1 MRRVALATLI
11 MSLVT
16 SLAIAVAHADVYR
29 SVDAQG
35 QVHYSDTPTPGAE
48 LVHVQRGG
56 GGLAPSSSSLAASA
70 KSSSSSSSSSAPT
83 PPQTVAKANAQV
95 QDTLAKQAT
104 EKAVQQDL
112 EQTRADQCTKAKSD
126 YEAAIAARRIY
137 KSGTDGERQYLT
149 DDEAEQQRVNLHQ
162 AMDTACGS

>member
-1 MRRVALATLI
+1 MRRVAAATLL
-11 MSLVT
+11 MSLAVT
-16 SLAIAVAHADVYR
+16 AAQADVYR

-35 QVHYSDTPTPGAE
+35 QVHYSDTPTPGSE

-56 GGLAPSSSSLAASA
+56 GGIAFNSTTAAAAKSTSAATAASTA
-70 KSSSSSSSSSAPT
+70 
-83 PPQTVAKANAQV
+83 AKANGQV
-95 QDTLAKQAT
+95 QDPLAKQAA
-104 EKAVQQDL
+104 EKAVQQDV

-137 KSGTDGERQYLT
+137 KTGTNGEREYLS

-162 AMDTACGS
+162 AMQTACGS

>member
-1 MRRVALATLI
+1 MRRVAAATLL
-11 MSLVT
+11 M
-16 SLAIAVAHADVYR
+16 SLAIAAAQADVYR

-56 GGLAPSSSSLAASA
+56 GGIAFNSTAAAA
-70 KSSSSSSSSSAPT
+70 KSSSAPT
-83 PPQTVAKANAQV
+83 ASSTAAKAPPQ
-95 QDTLAKQAT
+95 DPLAKQAA
-104 EKAVQQDL
+104 EKAVQQDV

-137 KSGTDGERQYLT
+137 KAGTDGDRQYLT
-149 DDEAEQQRVNLHQ
+149 DEEAEQQRVNLHQ

>member
-1 MRRVALATLI
+1 MRQAAAAALI
-11 MSLVT
+11 MSL
-16 SLAIAVAHADVYR
+16 AITAAQADVYR

-35 QVHYSDTPTPGAE
+35 QVHYTDTPTPGSV

-56 GGLAPSSSSLAASA
+56 GGLAPSSTPTAAA
-70 KSSSSSSSSSAPT
+70 SSSSTAAAA
-83 PPQTVAKANAQV
+83 QTVAKANAQV

-104 EKAVQQDL
+104 EKAVQQDV

-126 YEAAIAARRIY
+126 YDLAIAARRIY
-137 KSGTDGERQYLT
+137 KTGTDGERQYLS

-162 AMDTACGS
+162 AMQTACGS

>member
-1 MRRVALATLI
+1 MRRVAAATLI
-11 MSLVT
+11 MSLAFT
-16 SLAIAVAHADVYR
+16 AAQADVYR
-29 SVDAQG
+29 YVDAQG
-35 QVHYSDTPTPGAE
+35 QVHYSDTPTPGSE

-56 GGLAPSSSSLAASA
+56 GGIAFNSTTAAAVKTSTAAAAASA
-70 KSSSSSSSSSAPT
+70 G
-83 PPQTVAKANAQV
+83 AKGNANAPA
-95 QDTLAKQAT
+95 QDPLVKQAA
-104 EKAVQQDL
+104 EKAVQQDV

-137 KSGTDGERQYLT
+137 KTGTDGERQYLS

>member
-1 MRRVALATLI
+1 MRRIAAATLI
-11 MSLVT
+11 IPLLT
-16 SLAIAVAHADVYR
+16 SLAIAVAQADVYR

-48 LVHVQRGG
+48 LVRVQRGG
-56 GGLAPSSSSLAASA
+56 GTLSPSASMSSAAA
-70 KSSSSSSSSSAPT
+70 TKSSSTAT
-83 PPQTVAKANAQV
+83 PPQTLAKANAQV

-137 KSGTDGERQYLT
+137 KSGTDGEREYLT

>member
-1 MRRVALATLI
+1 MRRVAAATLI
-11 MSLVT
+11 MSL
-16 SLAIAVAHADVYR
+16 AFAAAHADVYR

-56 GGLAPSSSSLAASA
+56 GGLAPSPSSLTASA
-70 KSSSSSSSSSAPT
+70 KSSSSSSSAAT
-83 PPQTVAKANAQV
+83 PPQTVAKANAPA
-95 QDTLAKQAT
+95 QDPLAKQAT

-137 KSGTDGERQYLT
+137 KSGTDGEREYLT

>member
-1 MRRVALATLI
+1 M
-11 MSLVT
+11 
-16 SLAIAVAHADVYR
+16 SLAITAAQADVYR

-56 GGLAPSSSSLAASA
+56 GGIAFNSTAAAA
-70 KSSSSSSSSSAPT
+70 KSSSAATAASTAPRANGST
-83 PPQTVAKANAQV
+83 GQPQ
-95 QDTLAKQAT
+95 DPLAKQAA
-104 EKAVQQDL
+104 EKAVQQDVD
-112 EQTRADQCTKAKSD
+112 QTRADQCTKAKSD

-137 KSGTDGERQYLT
+137 KNGTDGERQYLS

-162 AMDTACGS
+162 AMDTACGT

>member
-1 MRRVALATLI
+1 MRRVAAATLL
-11 MSLVT
+11 M
-16 SLAIAVAHADVYR
+16 SLAITAAQADVYR

-56 GGLAPSSSSLAASA
+56 GGIAFNSTAAAA
-70 KSSSSSSSSSAPT
+70 KSSSAATASSTAAKA
-83 PPQTVAKANAQV
+83 PPQ
-95 QDTLAKQAT
+95 DPLAKQAA
-104 EKAVQQDL
+104 EKAVQQDV

-137 KSGTDGERQYLT
+137 KAGTDGDRQYLT
-149 DDEAEQQRVNLHQ
+149 DEEAEQQRVNLHQ

>member
-1 MRRVALATLI
+1 MRRIAAATLI
-11 MSLVT
+11 IPLAA
-16 SLAIAVAHADVYR
+16 SLAIAVAQADVYR

-48 LVHVQRGG
+48 LVRVQRGG
-56 GGLAPSSSSLAASA
+56 GTLSPSASMSSAAA
-70 KSSSSSSSSSAPT
+70 TKSSSTPT
-83 PPQTVAKANAQV
+83 PPQTLANANAQV

-137 KSGTDGERQYLT
+137 KSGTDGEREYLT
-149 DDEAEQQRVNLHQ
+149 DDEAEQQRVSLHQ
-162 AMDTACGS
+162 AMDTACGT

>member
-1 MRRVALATLI
+1 MRQVAAATLI

-16 SLAIAVAHADVYR
+16 SLAIGVAQADVYR

-35 QVHYSDTPTPGAE
+35 QVHYSDTPTPGSE

-56 GGLAPSSSSLAASA
+56 GGLAPSSSMSSAAA
-70 KSSSSSSSSSAPT
+70 TKSSTTPT

-112 EQTRADQCTKAKSD
+112 EQTRVDQCTKAKSD

-137 KSGTDGERQYLT
+137 KSGTDGEREYLT

>member
-1 MRRVALATLI
+1 MRQAAAAALI
-11 MSLVT
+11 MSLAFT
-16 SLAIAVAHADVYR
+16 AAQADVYR

-35 QVHYSDTPTPGAE
+35 QVHYTDTPTPGSV

-56 GGLAPSSSSLAASA
+56 GGLAPSSTPTAAA
-70 KSSSSSSSSSAPT
+70 SSSSTAAAA
-83 PPQTVAKANAQV
+83 QTVAKANAQV

-112 EQTRADQCTKAKSD
+112 EQTRVDQCTKAKSD

-137 KSGTDGERQYLT
+137 KSGTDGEREYLT

>member
-1 MRRVALATLI
+1 MRHVAAVTLI
-11 MSLVT
+11 MSL
-16 SLAIAVAHADVYR
+16 AITAAQADVYR

-48 LVHVQRGG
+48 LMHIQRGG
-56 GGLAPSSSSLAASA
+56 GGLASSG
-70 KSSSSSSSSSAPT
+70 SSAAPAKASST
-83 PPQTVAKANAQV
+83 ATAPPTVARTNTPV
-95 QDTLAKQAT
+95 QDPLAKQAT

-137 KSGTDGERQYLT
+137 RTGAGGEREYLS

-162 AMDTACGS
+162 AMQTACGS

>member
-1 MRRVALATLI
+1 MRQVAAATLL
-11 MSLVT
+11 M
-16 SLAIAVAHADVYR
+16 SLAITAAQADVYR

-35 QVHYSDTPTPGAE
+35 QVHYSDTPTPGSE

-56 GGLAPSSSSLAASA
+56 GGIAFNSTAAAA
-70 KSSSSSSSSSAPT
+70 KSSSAATAPSA
-83 PPQTVAKANAQV
+83 AKANGNASQP
-95 QDTLAKQAT
+95 QDPVAKQAA
-104 EKAVQQDL
+104 EKAVQQDV

-162 AMDTACGS
+162 AMDTACGT

>member
-1 MRRVALATLI
+1 MRRVAAATLL
-11 MSLVT
+11 M
-16 SLAIAVAHADVYR
+16 SLAITAAQADVYR

-56 GGLAPSSSSLAASA
+56 GGIAFNSTTAAA
-70 KSSSSSSSSSAPT
+70 KSSGAATASSTPAKASTSGNAG
-83 PPQTVAKANAQV
+83 PPQ
-95 QDTLAKQAT
+95 DPLAKQAA
-104 EKAVQQDL
+104 EKAVQQDV

-126 YEAAIAARRIY
+126 YEAAVAARRIY
-137 KSGTDGERQYLT
+137 KAGTDGERQYLT
-149 DDEAEQQRVNLHQ
+149 DEEAEQQRVNLHQ

>member
-1 MRRVALATLI
+1 MRQVAAATLI
-11 MSLVT
+11 IPLAA
-16 SLAIAVAHADVYR
+16 SLAIAVAQADVYR

-48 LVHVQRGG
+48 LVRVQRGG
-56 GGLAPSSSSLAASA
+56 GTLSPSASMSSAAA
-70 KSSSSSSSSSAPT
+70 TKSSSTPT
-83 PPQTVAKANAQV
+83 PPQTLAKANAQV

-137 KSGTDGERQYLT
+137 KSGTDGEREYLT
-149 DDEAEQQRVNLHQ
+149 DDEAEQQRVSLHQ
-162 AMDTACGS
+162 AMDTACGT

>member
-1 MRRVALATLI
+1 MRQAAAAALI
-11 MSLVT
+11 MSL
-16 SLAIAVAHADVYR
+16 AITAAQADVYR

-35 QVHYSDTPTPGAE
+35 QVHYTDTPTPGSV

-56 GGLAPSSSSLAASA
+56 GGLAPSSTPTAAA
-70 KSSSSSSSSSAPT
+70 SSSSTAAAA
-83 PPQTVAKANAQV
+83 QTVAKANAQV

-112 EQTRADQCTKAKSD
+112 EQTRAAQCTKAKSD
-126 YEAAIAARRIY
+126 YDAAIAARRIY
-137 KSGTDGERQYLT
+137 KTGTDGERQYLS

-162 AMDTACGS
+162 AMQTACGS

>member
-1 MRRVALATLI
+1 MRRIAAATLI
-11 MSLVT
+11 IPLAA
-16 SLAIAVAHADVYR
+16 SLAIAVAQADVYR

-48 LVHVQRGG
+48 LVRVQRGG
-56 GGLAPSSSSLAASA
+56 GTLSPSASMSSAAA
-70 KSSSSSSSSSAPT
+70 TKSSSTPT
-83 PPQTVAKANAQV
+83 PPQTLAKANAQV

-137 KSGTDGERQYLT
+137 KSGTDGEREYLT
-149 DDEAEQQRVNLHQ
+149 DDEAEQQRVSLHQ
-162 AMDTACGS
+162 AMDTACGT

>member
-1 MRRVALATLI
+1 MRRIAAATLI
-11 MSLVT
+11 IPLAA
-16 SLAIAVAHADVYR
+16 SLAIAVAQADVYR

-48 LVHVQRGG
+48 LVRVQRGG
-56 GGLAPSSSSLAASA
+56 GTLSPSASMSSAAA
-70 KSSSSSSSSSAPT
+70 TKSSGTPT
-83 PPQTVAKANAQV
+83 PPQTLAKANAQV

-137 KSGTDGERQYLT
+137 KSGTDGEREYLT
-149 DDEAEQQRVNLHQ
+149 DDEAEQQRVSLHQ
-162 AMDTACGS
+162 AMDTACGT

>member
-1 MRRVALATLI
+1 MRQAAAAALI
-11 MSLVT
+11 MSL
-16 SLAIAVAHADVYR
+16 AITAAQADVYR

-35 QVHYSDTPTPGAE
+35 QVHYTDTPTPGSV

-56 GGLAPSSSSLAASA
+56 GGLAQ
-70 KSSSSSSSSSAPT
+70 SSAPAAAAT
-83 PPQTVAKANAQV
+83 SSSTAAPAQTLAKANAQV

-104 EKAVQQDL
+104 EKAVQQDV

-126 YEAAIAARRIY
+126 YDLAIAARRIY
-137 KSGTDGERQYLT
+137 KTGTDGERQYLS

-162 AMDTACGS
+162 AMQTACGS